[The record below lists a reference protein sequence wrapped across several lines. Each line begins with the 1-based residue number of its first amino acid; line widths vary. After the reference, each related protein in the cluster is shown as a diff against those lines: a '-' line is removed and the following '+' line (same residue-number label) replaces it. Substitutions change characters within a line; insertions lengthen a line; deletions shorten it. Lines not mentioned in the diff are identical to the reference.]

1 MSTSSTHA
9 ATEKPARFNLQGFAL
24 LALISVVLLLS
35 WSNQL
40 DQLTTHSIE
49 ETLKQAGIAF
59 GFAKVLNGL
68 VSVMQSTELQVSLG
82 AGMSIA
88 IGEILDP
95 FNDLIEDYSSLMKLA
110 LSSLIVQLVL
120 VKITSHLLFNLLL
133 TFAALLFAV
142 ALWQKRTT
150 LSLFALRLFVFTL
163 ALRFLLVFS
172 LLINHWIDQQFINP
186 ETQQKMA
193 QVAATTTEEQ
203 QKLQQQQLSQTEP
216 PPEEDPSFI
225 ASLGHKI
232 KRLKN
237 AITTSIQQVS
247 NSLDIQKL
255 SAKLDRI
262 GMDLITLMSLF
273 LLKTLLLPL
282 LILWLLLKLLQQVWQ
297 INNLPLLQPKPAPIT
312 TSQKETP

>member
-9 ATEKPARFNLQGFAL
+9 ATEKPTRFTLQGFAL

-35 WSNQL
+35 WNNQL
-40 DQLTTHSIE
+40 DQLTTHSIK
-49 ETLKQAGIAF
+49 ETIKQAGIAF

-88 IGEILDP
+88 IGEMLDP
-95 FNDLIEDYSSLMKLA
+95 FNDLIEDYSTLMKLA
-110 LSSLIVQLVL
+110 LGSLIVQLVL

-142 ALWQKRTT
+142 ALWQKRST

-163 ALRFLLVFS
+163 ALRFLLIFS
-172 LLINHWIDQQFINP
+172 LLINHWIDQQFISP

-203 QKLQQQQLSQTEP
+203 QKLQQLAQTEP
-216 PPEEDPSFI
+216 PPEEDPGFI
-225 ASLGHKI
+225 ASLGHKVNSW
-232 KRLKN
+232 KN
-237 AITTSIQQVS
+237 ALSASIQQVS

-273 LLKTLLLPL
+273 FLKTLLLPL
-282 LILWLLLKLLQQVWQ
+282 LILWLLLKLLQQIWQ
-297 INNLPLLQPKPAPIT
+297 IKSLPLIQPKSAPIT